1 MTNTAIFLRRRQ
13 AISGETSCA
22 ENRGTF
28 AQSIRDGD
36 RLIAHRRRTDHFC
49 AQSVRRDL
57 DALLLD
63 RSIRTLILDFS
74 SLTFMDS
81 SGIGVVL
88 GRYRLLRD
96 RGGHVAIVGMNP
108 HIARLFHMSGLD
120 RIIRQLDKHQEAQA

>member
-1 MTNTAIFLRRRQ
+1 ML
-13 AISGETSCA
+13 
-22 ENRGTF
+22 
-28 AQSIRDGD
+28 QSIRDGD
-36 RLIAHRRRTDHFC
+36 RLIVRIDGELDHFC

-88 GRYRLLRD
+88 GRYRLLR
-96 RGGHVAIVGMNP
+96 GHVAIVGMNP

>member
-1 MTNTAIFLRRRQ
+1 ML
-13 AISGETSCA
+13 
-22 ENRGTF
+22 
-28 AQSIRDGD
+28 QSIRDGD
-36 RLIAHRRRTDHFC
+36 RLIVRIGGELDHFC

-108 HIARLFHMSGLD
+108 HIVRLFHMSGLD

>member
-1 MTNTAIFLRRRQ
+1 ML
-13 AISGETSCA
+13 
-22 ENRGTF
+22 
-28 AQSIRDGD
+28 QSIRDGD
-36 RLIAHRRRTDHFC
+36 RLIVRIDGELDHFC

-57 DALLLD
+57 EALLLD

-96 RGGHVAIVGMNP
+96 RGGVFGQGKESD
-108 HIARLFHMSGLD
+108 FHFVVMAHACAS
-120 RIIRQLDKHQEAQA
+120 

>member
-1 MTNTAIFLRRRQ
+1 ML
-13 AISGETSCA
+13 
-22 ENRGTF
+22 
-28 AQSIRDGD
+28 QSIRDGD
-36 RLIAHRRRTDHFC
+36 RLIVRIDGELDHFC

-57 DALLLD
+57 G
-63 RSIRTLILDFS
+63 TLILDFS

>member
-1 MTNTAIFLRRRQ
+1 ML
-13 AISGETSCA
+13 
-22 ENRGTF
+22 
-28 AQSIRDGD
+28 QSIRDGD
-36 RLIAHRRRTDHFC
+36 RLI
-49 AQSVRRDL
+49 VRIDGERVYMYSDVG
-57 DALLLD
+57 LLLG
-63 RSIRTLILDFS
+63 LILDFS

>member
-1 MTNTAIFLRRRQ
+1 MLRSSCKQ
-13 AISGETSCA
+13 DALVVALDGE
-22 ENRGTF
+22 
-28 AQSIRDGD
+28 
-36 RLIAHRRRTDHFC
+36 LDHFC
-49 AQSVRRDL
+49 AQSIRRQLDEMLADPSVRYL
-57 DALLLD
+57 V
-63 RSIRTLILDFS
+63 LDFDK
-74 SLTFMDS
+74 LTFMDS

>member
-1 MTNTAIFLRRRQ
+1 ML
-13 AISGETSCA
+13 
-22 ENRGTF
+22 
-28 AQSIRDGD
+28 QSIRDGD
-36 RLIAHRRRTDHFC
+36 RLIVRIDGELDHFC
-49 AQSVRRDL
+49 AQSVRLDL

-63 RSIRTLILDFS
+63 RSVRTLILDFS

>member
-1 MTNTAIFLRRRQ
+1 ML
-13 AISGETSCA
+13 
-22 ENRGTF
+22 
-28 AQSIRDGD
+28 QSIRDGD
-36 RLIAHRRRTDHFC
+36 RLIVRIDGELDHFC

-63 RSIRTLILDFS
+63 RSVRTLI
-74 SLTFMDS
+74 LTFMDS

>member
-1 MTNTAIFLRRRQ
+1 ML
-13 AISGETSCA
+13 
-22 ENRGTF
+22 
-28 AQSIRDGD
+28 QSIRDGD
-36 RLIAHRRRTDHFC
+36 RLIVRIDGELDHFC

-88 GRYRLLRD
+88 GRLSAAARPGRARRD
-96 RGGHVAIVGMNP
+96 CGHEPAHRSAIP
-108 HIARLFHMSGLD
+108 HVRA
-120 RIIRQLDKHQEAQA
+120 

>member
-1 MTNTAIFLRRRQ
+1 ML
-13 AISGETSCA
+13 
-22 ENRGTF
+22 
-28 AQSIRDGD
+28 QSIRDGD
-36 RLIAHRRRTDHFC
+36 RLIVRIDGELDHFC

-88 GRYRLLRD
+88 GR
-96 RGGHVAIVGMNP
+96 HVAIVGMNP

>member
-1 MTNTAIFLRRRQ
+1 ML
-13 AISGETSCA
+13 
-22 ENRGTF
+22 
-28 AQSIRDGD
+28 QSIRDGD
-36 RLIAHRRRTDHFC
+36 RLIVRIDGELDHFC

-88 GRYRLLRD
+88 GRYRLLRPGRARRD
-96 RGGHVAIVGMNP
+96 CGHEPAHRSAIP
-108 HIARLFHMSGLD
+108 HVRA
-120 RIIRQLDKHQEAQA
+120 